1 MSARSSMIKAI
12 VDTNIFI
19 SGLLCGGFPQKLLD
33 AWEDGEFQL
42 ITSDKIIEELV
53 SVLDEPRFD
62 ETIDEDASARL
73 ITLIKRNAIIVHP
86 THAIRICR
94 DPKDNMII
102 ETALAAKADTI
113 VSGDKDLLE
122 LGKYQDIK
130 ILAPKDFWDLLPK
143 K

>member
-1 MSARSSMIKAI
+1 MFAKSSMIKVI

-42 ITSDKIIEELV
+42 ITSDKIIEELI

-62 ETIDEDASARL
+62 DTIDEDDSARL
-73 ITLIKRNAIIVHP
+73 ISLIKRNAMIVHP
-86 THAIRICR
+86 AHNIHVCR

-102 ETALAAKADTI
+102 ETAVAAKADMI

-122 LGKYQDIK
+122 LGQYQAIK
-130 ILAPKDFWDLLPK
+130 ILSPKEFLGMLK